1 MYHTPHCL
9 CNLKPH
15 LGAVAF
21 AGTGVPVGRLRFILI
36 SNLLTEGNNAFGVS
50 SPAYPALTVLDP
62 RSITRAFTS
71 SARAQE
77 QAEIFQCLEQ
87 FLEIP

>member
-1 MYHTPHCL
+1 M
-9 CNLKPH
+9 
-15 LGAVAF
+15 AF
-21 AGTGVPVGRLRFILI
+21 AGTGAPVGKLRFILI
-36 SNLLTEGNNAFGVS
+36 SILLTEGNNAFGVS

-77 QAEIFQCLEQ
+77 HSEIFQCPEQ
-87 FLEIP
+87 FLEKP